1 MPHTTHPHPNPPLE
15 GEGANVK
22 DFLRPHPP
30 SSPLEGEGANVKE
43 LLRHLILTF
52 PLKWREQNS
61 SPFKGEVG
69 WGMGEFISVL
79 QVTAALAAW

>member
-1 MPHTTHPHPNPPLE
+1 MNCPIRPHPHPNP
-15 GEGANVK
+15 
-22 DFLRPHPP
+22 
-30 SSPLEGEGANVKE
+30 PLEGEGANVKE